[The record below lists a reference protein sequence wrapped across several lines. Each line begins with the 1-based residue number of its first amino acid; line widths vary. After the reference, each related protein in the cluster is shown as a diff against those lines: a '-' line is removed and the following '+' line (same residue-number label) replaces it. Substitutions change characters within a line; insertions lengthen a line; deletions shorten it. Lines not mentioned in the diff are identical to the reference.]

1 MKEVILQEFGIKVN
15 INVSIN
21 VNANTGV
28 NMNNQSQSSSSN
40 DIGSRL
46 GNSKSNGKKTKS
58 SIKKTLCILARIEY
72 E

>member
-46 GNSKSNGKKTKS
+46 GNSKSNGEEDEVKH
-58 SIKKTLCILARIEY
+58 
-72 E
+72 